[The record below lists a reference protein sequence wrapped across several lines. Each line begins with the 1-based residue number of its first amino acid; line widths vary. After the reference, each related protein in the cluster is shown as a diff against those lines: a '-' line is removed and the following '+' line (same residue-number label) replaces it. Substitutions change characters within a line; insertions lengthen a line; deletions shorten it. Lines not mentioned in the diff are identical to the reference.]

1 MDRDELI
8 QRIQNQ
14 TIQWNDIPHLI
25 ELFTVEPQLE
35 LVFQYYCEENL
46 N

>member
-1 MDRDELI
+1 MDRNELI

-14 TIQWNDIPHLI
+14 TIQWDDIPHLI

-35 LVFQYYCEENL
+35 LIFLYYNEDLRN
-46 N
+46 